1 MFAKKVTVLALLIA
15 TSIVSLPVRE
25 VVAAPPPAPTVT
37 SISPDAGPVA
47 GGTTITVT
55 GTGFVD
61 TGATA
66 SVSIGGVAATNVTV
80 TTSTIL
86 TFVTPVRTG
95 SDRKAGPVPV
105 VVTMTNGP
113 DSTSSNTDKTF
124 LYRPLLG
131 TTGVSVS
138 NKVLTGGVA
147 TLTTSSAHGLL
158 VGQTAYVTGVDAT
171 FNGIFVVTAVTTT
184 PAHTFSYAVTAADV
198 PTAVASGAVAKG
210 APTPLVGTVA
220 IANNSSTNNGLVIL
234 GDLAVA
240 SQRKVLSNTF
250 TGVAPA
256 TGPSTRT
263 GTFSAGTAATAGD
276 AYTYASDFF
285 YNPSEEAYGYE
296 SDERSTDDD
305 FITTFNSNASYQTR
319 SGVYKLTSDTWCKT
333 VPNGSST
340 PMNQNTKDGFETYCS
355 VYGPEVFSEV
365 FYAEIGQALSFEWAA
380 ERITD
385 DYEIYAYLVKVPSL
399 TDVLAAGTDHTVVA
413 HALGKNATWTTES
426 ASIPSN
432 GFYRFRFVNGSF
444 DGTGGNALGSNMYIS
459 PVVVVALANTITFPG
474 ISDKVGVVATT
485 AYTVPV
491 SATSGVAVTVT
502 SSTTGVCTV
511 GTPNATEVVITW
523 ISDGQC
529 TLVAS
534 QGATGNY
541 APASQVTQSFQFLD
555 EEQAPNVSTG
565 VAGSVTSS
573 SATLNGTINPRGA
586 AVTSAAFCYG
596 TALNLSGCTN
606 ASATPLPGATAP
618 ATSVSASLTGLVAST
633 TYYYRLSATNSVS
646 TTDGSI
652 LSFTTSAGSGGGG
665 GAGGG
670 SSGGGG
676 STVVDV
682 VVPPIQGPT
691 LDLISTPAT
700 RGVGPGGSTI
710 LFNGNLSPI
719 TSSRNAKSNA
729 LILSGGSW
737 QISLGALNNSGNR
750 IPLSKSGVIDA
761 ITGQRLNVS
770 GFGFAPNTEVWI
782 FVISPPI
789 QIGRLAV
796 GPDGRY
802 NGNVLLP
809 ATLSPGDVIVQAN
822 GFSSDQV
829 VRSASLALRLSAPSN
844 VARISARVNFDVLS
858 PQLDAQ
864 AQRII
869 KNLIARIPKGSRGF
883 TIQSIG
889 FVQPAVTRA
898 NDAPL
903 SLARA
908 RTSIAFVRDI
918 GGKRF
923 DAASVYVSGLGRSKL
938 PGASARNA
946 VVTISF
952 IKT

>member
-25 VVAAPPPAPTVT
+25 VVATAPPTPTVT
-37 SISPDAGPVA
+37 SISPDAGSVA
-47 GGTTITVT
+47 GGTTITVS
-55 GTGFVD
+55 GTGFEA

-80 TTSTIL
+80 TNGTTL

-95 SDRKAGPVPV
+95 VGRKAGPVPV
-105 VVTMTNGP
+105 VVTMTNVSG
-113 DSTSSNTDKTF
+113 STSSTTDKTF

-138 NKVLTGGVA
+138 NKVLTSGIA

-171 FNGIFVVTAVTTT
+171 FNGIFAVTAVTTT

-198 PTAVASGAVAKG
+198 VSTGASGEVAKG

-220 IANNSSTNNGLVIL
+220 TANNSSTNNGLVIL

-263 GTFSAGTAATAGD
+263 GTFSAGSAATAGD
-276 AYTYASDFF
+276 AYTYASDIF
-285 YNPSEEAYGYE
+285 YNPSTEAYGYE
-296 SDERSTDDD
+296 SDERVTTSNFT
-305 FITTFNSNASYQTR
+305 TTFNPSTTYSSR
-319 SGVYKLTSDTWCKT
+319 SGVYELTSRTNCANS
-333 VPNGSST
+333 PNGSST
-340 PMNQNTKDGFETYCS
+340 PSTTNTKDGFETYCS

-365 FYAEIGQALSFEWAA
+365 FYAETGQALSFEWAA
-380 ERITD
+380 QRVND

-399 TDVLAAGTDHTVVA
+399 TDVSAAGTDHTVVA
-413 HALGKNATWTTES
+413 HSIGRNAGWTTES

-444 DGTGGNALGSNMYIS
+444 DGTGGLLLGSNMYIS

-474 ISDKVGVVATT
+474 ISDKVGASNAAT
-485 AYTVPV
+485 YTVPV
-491 SATSGVAVTVT
+491 SATSGVAVTVA
-502 SSTTGVCTV
+502 SNTTGVCTV
-511 GTPNATEVVITW
+511 GTPTTANVVITKTG
-523 ISDGQC
+523 DGQC

-541 APASQVTQSFQFLD
+541 APASQVTQSFQFLSAA
-555 EEQAPNVSTG
+555 QAPVVSTG
-565 VAGSVTSS
+565 VSGSVASS

-596 TALNLSGCTN
+596 TASNLSGCTN
-606 ASATPLPGATAP
+606 ASATPLPGATDP
-618 ATSVSASLTGLVAST
+618 ATSVSASLTRLVAAT
-633 TYYYRLSATNSVS
+633 TYYYRLSATNSVN

-665 GAGGG
+665 GSGGG
-670 SSGGGG
+670 SSGGG
-676 STVVDV
+676 SSSVVNV
-682 VVPPIQGPT
+682 VVQPAHGPT

-710 LFNGNLSPI
+710 LLNGNQSPI
-719 TSSRNAKSNA
+719 TSSKNAKSNA

-761 ITGQRLNVS
+761 IAGQRLNVS

-796 GPDGRY
+796 GSDGRY

-829 VRSASLALRLSAPSN
+829 VRSASLGLRLSAPSN

-858 PQLDAQ
+858 PDLDAQ
-864 AQRII
+864 AQQII
-869 KNLIARIPKGSRGF
+869 KSLIARIPKGSRAF

-908 RTSIAFVRDI
+908 RTSIAFVREV

-923 DAASVYVSGLGRSKL
+923 DTASVYVSGLGRSKL

-952 IKT
+952 IKP